1 VTIPSESSGVTN
13 AGALSDSPR
22 QRTRPVAAEP
32 NRQRVVVLVDTAT
45 GWGRGLV
52 RGISRHARLHGW
64 HLWVEPHGQ
73 SEALRPPRNW
83 TGEGI
88 IARVSSAAMTEQL
101 RRFRVPIVNVSGIE
115 LEGISLPRV
124 TINHR
129 ATGTMAAEYFV
140 DRGFR
145 HFAYC
150 GWVRSTHVHRQFEA
164 FAAGTKGRPCELF
177 ALGSRNSSS
186 HGWKQ
191 QQSQLSKWL
200 TQLPKPVAVFTW
212 AQQGLAVLNACAW
225 ARLQV
230 PEEVAVLT
238 GDDDDLLYEIT
249 TPPLSGIHIPLEQL
263 GMEAAT
269 VLGKLMDGGK
279 APAEPVLINPTHV
292 VTRQSSDVLGVEDAD
307 LATAVRFIR
316 QHAPEPIQVDDVARE
331 VGIARRSLERK
342 FHDGLGRSP
351 AAEIRRVRLARA
363 TQLLAETSM
372 PIPKV
377 AQASGFGSQM
387 YLASVVRE
395 ATGLTPLKYRNKTRA
410 M

>member
-1 VTIPSESSGVTN
+1 MNDIAGSPSPESST
-13 AGALSDSPR
+13 
-22 QRTRPVAAEP
+22 AESK
-32 NRQRVVVLVDTAT
+32 RKRVVVLVDTAT

-52 RGISRHARLHGW
+52 RGITRHARLHGW

-73 SEALRPPRNW
+73 SEVLRPPHNW

-88 IARVSSAAMTEQL
+88 IARVSSGAMAAQL
-101 RRFRVPIVNVSGIE
+101 RRFRVPMVNVSGIE
-115 LEGISLPRV
+115 LEGATIPRV
-124 TINHR
+124 TVDLR
-129 ATGTMAAEYFV
+129 ATGTIAAEYFV

-150 GWVRSTHVHRQFEA
+150 GWVRSAHVQRHYEA
-164 FAAGTKGRPCELF
+164 YAARTKGRPCELF
-177 ALGSRNSSS
+177 PLGSRNSSS

-191 QQSQLSKWL
+191 QQSQLARWL
-200 TQLPKPVAVFTW
+200 TQLPKPVAVLTW

-230 PEEVAVLT
+230 PEEVAVLC

-249 TPPLSGIHIPLEQL
+249 TPPLSGVHIPLEQL
-263 GMEAAT
+263 GIEAAT
-269 VLGKLMDGGK
+269 MLGKLMDGAK
-279 APAEPVLINPTHV
+279 TPQEPVLIKPTHV

-307 LATAVRFIR
+307 LEAAVRYIR
-316 QHAPEPIQVDDVARE
+316 QHAPEPIQVDDVAAA

-363 TQLLAETSM
+363 TQLLAETSLS
-372 PIPKV
+372 IPKV
-377 AQASGFGSQM
+377 AQASGFGSPM
-387 YLASVVRE
+387 YLAYVIRE
-395 ATGLTPLKYRNKTRA
+395 ATGLTPLKYRNSTRA
-410 M
+410 I